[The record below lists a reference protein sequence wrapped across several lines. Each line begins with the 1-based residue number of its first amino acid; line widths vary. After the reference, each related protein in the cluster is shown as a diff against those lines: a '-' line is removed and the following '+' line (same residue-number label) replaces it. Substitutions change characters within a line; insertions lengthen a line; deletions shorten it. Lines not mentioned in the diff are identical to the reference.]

1 VLDIPEL
8 LCHVRIAMQQGAYI
22 LLKKYPGEFTFD
34 GLCEHIDDLLQRFRN
49 ISLGD
54 TIFRVGCDLK
64 RKLGPEDRL
73 TGAIKSASE
82 LKLPYD
88 KILSALIYGCYF
100 RATGEDG
107 KMLPEDQEFVNHYHN
122 DIKLILTDV
131 CGFDENR
138 DRQLFLEAV
147 IINKQI
153 NKVK

>member
-1 VLDIPEL
+1 
-8 LCHVRIAMQQGAYI
+8 
-22 LLKKYPGEFTFD
+22 
-34 GLCEHIDDLLQRFRN
+34 
-49 ISLGD
+49 
-54 TIFRVGCDLK
+54 VGCDLK

-73 TGAIKSASE
+73 TGAIKTASE

-100 RATGEDG
+100 SATGEDG

-131 CGFDENR
+131 CGFDESR
-138 DRQLFLEAV
+138 DSQLFLDAD
-147 IINKQI
+147 IINNQI